1 MKGYITTRQEFLFPD
16 SPLGEMADKV
26 HLAMAA
32 NGRMGIQLLVAAGE
46 SIRVSEP
53 EEQET
58 PGPADGWPGRFR
70 VSGAAAPAGNAG
82 GRNRNDSTAESEN
95 IPGKTDK
102 NGIMSFFELTKEF
115 SFGII
120 RVNVS

>member
-58 PGPADGWPGRFR
+58 PGPADRWPGRFR
-70 VSGAAAPAGNAG
+70 VSGADAPAGNVG
-82 GRNRNDSTAESEN
+82 GRNGNVSTKESEK
-95 IPGKTDK
+95 IPG
-102 NGIMSFFELTKEF
+102 
-115 SFGII
+115 
-120 RVNVS
+120 